1 MFSKDFFPARPRGGA
16 GAILMLCLGLL
27 LLVPMQSFAM
37 PVISS
42 DESPQ
47 VRALLEQAW
56 AAESGQGLRRNVY
69 SAAVLYL
76 QAGELGSAEGFYQAG
91 LLRLKAFPG
100 ARSSQEGLCLLSSAS
115 QLGHER
121 ASQYLQSVNSAT
133 AGDMDACGQVT
144 LHPATF
150 YFDMTAYLSGQSADK
165 RHVARLI
172 RQLAPLYKVDTHLA
186 LAIAGA
192 ESNFNSRA
200 LSPKMAM
207 GVMQLIPATAERFN
221 VRNPYDPEQN
231 IRGGLAYL
239 RWLKNYFAGDVVRV
253 IAAYNAGEGAV
264 VQHSGVPPYRET
276 MNYVAR
282 VMSYAGCP
290 ECAPGAGRPN

>member
-1 MFSKDFFPARPRGGA
+1 MFSKQIFPACFFGRVVVS
-16 GAILMLCLGLL
+16 MLCVGLL
-27 LLVPMQSFAM
+27 LLNPLRAIAM
-37 PVISS
+37 PLISS

-56 AAESGQGLRRNVY
+56 AAESGRGLQRNLY

-100 ARSSQEGLCLLSSAS
+100 ERSRQEGHCLLSSAS
-115 QLGHER
+115 QLGHEG
-121 ASQYLQSVNSAT
+121 AAQQLQSINSAT
-133 AGDMDACGQVT
+133 AGDGDACGQVT

-150 YFDMTAYLSGQSADK
+150 YFDMTAFLSAQSADK
-165 RHVARLI
+165 RDVARLI
-172 RQLAPLYKVDTHLA
+172 RKLAPLYKVDTNLA

-290 ECAPGAGRPN
+290 GCAPGAGKAK